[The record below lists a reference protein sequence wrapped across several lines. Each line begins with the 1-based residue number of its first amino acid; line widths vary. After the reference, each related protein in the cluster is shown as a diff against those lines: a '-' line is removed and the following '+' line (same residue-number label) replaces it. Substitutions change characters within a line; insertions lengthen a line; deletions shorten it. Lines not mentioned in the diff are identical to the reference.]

1 MPWQPFF
8 YKIALVK
15 QTDKNRQTR
24 TKMKRKTKTG
34 CHIMDEQL
42 IKSLWMPRKYLQQCL
57 DIFNYKDV
65 KQIFTRMSWN
75 IYKDIKEIFTRM
87 SWNIYKNVQKY
98 FKDVQKYIQG
108 CPEIFTRISRKY
120 VQEYNEIFTGC
131 QGNI

>member
-42 IKSLWMPRKYLQQCL
+42 IKSLWMPRKYLLGCQGNIYNNVL
-57 DIFNYKDV
+57 TYLI
-65 KQIFTRMSWN
+65 TRMSN
-75 IYKDIKEIFTRM
+75 KCL
-87 SWNIYKNVQKY
+87 
-98 FKDVQKYIQG
+98 QG
-108 CPEIFTRISRKY
+108 CPEIFTRMARKY
-120 VQEYNEIFTGC
+120 LQGCPEIFTRMSRV
-131 QGNI
+131 I